1 MSIEAVLLT
10 QLTLAAAKFLFKR
23 YLGEKGQIVGSHG
36 EALHDGGL
44 LGEAGDV
51 VVDVLA
57 DLAKDRI
64 KDAIDRMEAV
74 GDIRRYALK
83 VVRQIQSRLNQ
94 EAKDNPLIDPK
105 GIAEQLTLTLQAD
118 LSTGLLL
125 KHDLESRRLVEAYVS
140 LRPLPQGVL
149 NLDSDLAYERML
161 DHAVQCLVGV
171 ASQLPDFQ
179 PQAMVE
185 SLRRLR
191 QLDDNVEK
199 VLQQLARVTQAVQR
213 LAEAGDPQRF
223 EIEFRQAVAANLDYI
238 ELFGITIPRELRR
251 FQLTDAFVSLNLQ
264 RSLTPTKYPARSKKR
279 QPESPATDEDQSDS
293 ELLSCEAVLERL
305 RPGEGR
311 LLIRGAAGSGKTT
324 LMRWVAIQIA
334 GMTPSR
340 IRISLPN
347 DAAFETDSRLYRDW
361 HRGRQGN
368 GPEIQGF
375 SAEILNEM
383 ANDGDIHFPE
393 PNPHSWRDQVPFV
406 VLLRHCP
413 GRKLPLAEDFPKL
426 IGEGVGTPPDDW
438 VRTIL

>member
-1 MSIEAVLLT
+1 
-10 QLTLAAAKFLFKR
+10 
-23 YLGEKGQIVGSHG
+23 
-36 EALHDGGL
+36 
-44 LGEAGDV
+44 
-51 VVDVLA
+51 
-57 DLAKDRI
+57 
-64 KDAIDRMEAV
+64 
-74 GDIRRYALK
+74 
-83 VVRQIQSRLNQ
+83 
-94 EAKDNPLIDPK
+94 
-105 GIAEQLTLTLQAD
+105 
-118 LSTGLLL
+118 
-125 KHDLESRRLVEAYVS
+125 
-140 LRPLPQGVL
+140 
-149 NLDSDLAYERML
+149 
-161 DHAVQCLVGV
+161 
-171 ASQLPDFQ
+171 
-179 PQAMVE
+179 MVE

-213 LAEAGDPQRF
+213 LAEAGDRQRF

-324 LMRWVAIQIA
+324 LMRWVAIQVA

-438 VRTIL
+438 VRTILKEGRGLVLIDGVDEVPLDHREEVVRGLEQLTKHYPDSYFVVTTRPEAVPDGWLAHLNFREAHINPMGSADVEQFIRRWHDIAGRNLTVAGKSGDLSDKRQRLLDQLDENDALRPLSTYPLLCGSICALHLDRSGTLPKTQNALCEAMCDSLLHHREREQQELKLEPFPAA